1 MRSGSADL
9 RYAREVID
17 LLGAYPGRDF
27 KPGHIVRYVASQR
40 CELVRPRLRVGVHR
54 VLVALVESGQV
65 EPIVEQGELL
75 DASRETEDEDLFA

>member
-1 MRSGSADL
+1 MTRSGSDGL

-27 KPGHIVRYVASQR
+27 KPGHIVRYVAAQR

-54 VLVALVESGQV
+54 VLIALVESGQV
-65 EPIVEQGELL
+65 ERDPPRRYGSYAVY
-75 DASRETEDEDLFA
+75 RWKP